1 MPIPNIHVNAIDD
14 TETDERRNKKPSI
27 PLLRVVSDNVDG
39 QTNDIHNSD
48 DDDDEDDVM
57 TAEEE
62 AAIARRFLSGND
74 QTEKR
79 RMSSLDMYL
88 SQPEVKPESMIINR
102 HISLK
107 EEEKGFEAEQMLL
120 RQKEREEM
128 EKHQEQLRLER
139 EEVKKAR
146 ATKRH
151 SKVAEEQESNKNHQ
165 VRRVNY
171 HKQGLGGLS
180 KERRKKLKEMILQ
193 KAKNELLEER
203 RKELRNREDHI
214 KQRAPPFDI
223 DGLNQLQLE
232 EKIKSWYEQVKQL
245 ELQKY
250 EWEQR
255 LRKQDE
261 EINDLTA
268 QLCSI
273 KGHFQKPILRKVAKP
288 MSTDRLR
295 AKSVTPN
302 FTIKTGHRNF
312 VEIKRKLSDSSDPG
326 VKSNLNGTGE
336 VFANS

>member
-1 MPIPNIHVNAIDD
+1 MPIPSIHVNSIED
-14 TETDERRNKKPSI
+14 TENDDRRNKKPSI
-27 PLLRVVSDNVDG
+27 PILRVVSDDMDG
-39 QTNDIHNSD
+39 RENDVNSD
-48 DDDDEDDVM
+48 DDDDDVM

-62 AAIARRFLSGND
+62 AAIARRFLGGND
-74 QTEKR
+74 HTEQR

-88 SQPEVKPESMIINR
+88 SQPEVKQEPMIINR

-128 EKHQEQLRLER
+128 EKHQEKLRLER

-146 ATKRH
+146 ASKRH
-151 SKVAEEQESNKNHQ
+151 SKVAEEQEPSKNNQ
-165 VRRVNY
+165 VRRVDY
-171 HKQGLGGLS
+171 RKQGLGGLS

-214 KQRAPPFDI
+214 KKQAPPFDI
-223 DGLNQLQLE
+223 DGLNQMQLE
-232 EKIKSWYEQVKQL
+232 EKVKSWYEHVKQL
-245 ELQKY
+245 ESQKY

-295 AKSVTPN
+295 AMSAAPTFTP
-302 FTIKTGHRNF
+302 KTGHKNPA
-312 VEIKRKLSDSSDPG
+312 EMKRKLSDDSNQG
-326 VKSNLNGTGE
+326 VKSNLNGTGG
-336 VFANS
+336 VFAKSW